1 MFPMLLAEK
10 KAIAGMA
17 VAFAAIACD
26 VHGAGIEWPS
36 DFWRQVTNRLEAVA
50 SAPVDSAEAE
60 GFVSSGVDEH
70 ALDFVLGTED
80 IPFDSR
86 LLSEKTSDPFE
97 VYSFPRNFAV
107 TIR

>member
-1 MFPMLLAEK
+1 MPIAEK
-10 KAIAGMA
+10 KTIAAMA
-17 VAFAAIACD
+17 VAVAAITGNLQ
-26 VHGAGIEWPS
+26 GAGIEWPS

-70 ALDFVLGTED
+70 SLDFVLGTED

>member
-1 MFPMLLAEK
+1 MPIAEK
-10 KAIAGMA
+10 KKSIAAMSIAVAAIAGY
-17 VAFAAIACD
+17 VQ
-26 VHGAGIEWPS
+26 GAGVEWPS

-60 GFVSSGVDEH
+60 GFVSSGVDEY
-70 ALDFVLGTED
+70 ALDFILGTED
-80 IPFDSR
+80 VPFDSR
-86 LLSEKTSDPFE
+86 HLSEKTSDPFE